1 MLGMSPYCRKALRR
15 PALSAR
21 GRRAGRVSAA
31 STGGSAVASV
41 NGALVL
47 GLPGEPRRRLLRAQ
61 LTEVSEGFYSGGAG
75 EESAGAGLA
84 MSHTLRAWLCPHSL
98 AGRCGGLSVRAK
110 SAALQHSLAFRGRD
124 PPRNVWKACAT
135 ERS

>member
-47 GLPGEPRRRLLRAQ
+47 GLPGEPRRRLLRAH
-61 LTEVSEGFYSGGAG
+61 GG
-75 EESAGAGLA
+75 
-84 MSHTLRAWLCPHSL
+84 
-98 AGRCGGLSVRAK
+98 V
-110 SAALQHSLAFRGRD
+110 
-124 PPRNVWKACAT
+124 
-135 ERS
+135 